1 VIENGEVSFTTPT
14 GVAFFNPDLLNL
26 IGEGPFMT
34 ALNEQQYQ
42 NDETIDNQ
50 LRSTLFQVPVSGNPS
65 CLDGP
70 TMPQCF
76 NGVVD
81 LGAIDIERGRDHGLP
96 TYNQLRQAYGL
107 STKSTFASITGE
119 ATDNFPADPLL
130 TPGNEVNDPNS
141 IDVVSARDQNGAS
154 IDVGLADGTAA
165 VTRRTPVAA
174 RLKAIYGNNINN
186 VDAFVGMLAEPHLG
200 NSDLGELQT
209 AVWARQFTALRD
221 GDRFFYGN
229 DQGLSTIKSLYGI
242 DYKTTLGKI
251 IANNTDTPA
260 ADVHANVFLV
270 ADDDLPAATCQVTYQ
285 ITTEWPGNFQ
295 VNMTI
300 ANLTTTPINGWSM
313 QYKFANGQTIT
324 SNWDSNRTQSGATV
338 TLTNA
343 STNANIPSGGSLAGI
358 GFNGTQD
365 NFTNSKPPNFT
376 VNGHRCALG

>member
-1 VIENGEVSFTTPT
+1 
-14 GVAFFNPDLLNL
+14 
-26 IGEGPFMT
+26 
-34 ALNEQQYQ
+34 
-42 NDETIDNQ
+42 
-50 LRSTLFQVPVSGNPS
+50 
-65 CLDGP
+65 
-70 TMPQCF
+70 
-76 NGVVD
+76 
-81 LGAIDIERGRDHGLP
+81 LP
-96 TYNQLRQAYGL
+96 AKT
-107 STKSTFASITGE
+107 TFASITGE
-119 ATDNFPADPLL
+119 TTDNFPSDPLL

-141 IDVVSARDQNGAS
+141 IDVVSARDQNGAT
-154 IDVGLADGTAA
+154 IDVGLADGTAS
-165 VTRRTPVAA
+165 VTRRTTVAA
-174 RLKAIYGNNINN
+174 RLKAVYGNNINN

-200 NSDLGELQT
+200 SSDLGELQT
-209 AVWARQFTALRD
+209 AIWARQFTALRD

-300 ANLTTTPINGWSM
+300 ANLTTTPINGWSL
-313 QYKFANGQTIT
+313 QYRFANGQTIT
-324 SNWDSNRTQSGATV
+324 SNWDSNRTQSGANI

-343 STNANIPSGGSLAGI
+343 STNPTIPAGGSLDGV